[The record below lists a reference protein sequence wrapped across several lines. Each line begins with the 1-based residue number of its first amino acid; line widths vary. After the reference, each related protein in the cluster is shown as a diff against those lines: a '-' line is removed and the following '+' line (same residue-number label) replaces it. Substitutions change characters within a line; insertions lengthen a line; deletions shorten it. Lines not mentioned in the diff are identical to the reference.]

1 MADVLINGCLI
12 SWKFIGKV
20 RKKCGGDKLTT
31 IECFWRARHMK
42 TAQEIMRYV
51 QAGFRLPPTKKAI
64 NNAPFLPGEAWKK
77 GTTIPYNFS
86 PTKERMERGGK
97 EMIARWWQTC
107 TGPGNMAPVA
117 FNIEDIVKLKD
128 INQILLNR

>member
-1 MADVLINGCLI
+1 MLLAGEALQN
-12 SWKFIGKV
+12 
-20 RKKCGGDKLTT
+20 RAGDNAV
-31 IECFWRARHMK
+31 CSGRVSP
-42 TAQEIMRYV
+42 TAYQKSYK
-51 QAGFRLPPTKKAI
+51 QCA
-64 NNAPFLPGEAWKK
+64 FLPGEAWKK

-128 INQILLNR
+128 INEILKNKGGLRG